1 MTKHTLAGRL
11 ALVQSALTLLALGTV
26 VVGTWLALTSLL
38 ERRRDE
44 ILNEAA
50 QRGVEVAQ
58 MLGVY
63 AQDAEWMERELGEIR
78 PRDVRIELQ
87 DPSGFV
93 LASSGPTFD
102 LGLARLGCH
111 DIGTV
116 RACGANSGI
125 FTIRAASSKL
135 TDLEERAR
143 FLAVLLAVSTV
154 AGALVLLS
162 SRFVARRALRPLTEL
177 TDTVSS
183 IEPGKGVR
191 LETPI
196 ALAELDRLRARF
208 DKLLDKFHQALARER
223 RLTAQA
229 SHELR
234 TPLGVARGEI
244 EALAPGDLDGGKA
257 RATAALDRLAQL
269 VEVLLWFARVQEPL
283 DQERLGIVN
292 VADLVRAELFDREG
306 VIAGTGVVWRLP
318 DEALVRGD
326 EQLLRRVIANLVDNA
341 VKHGD
346 GGRIEVAAA
355 RDGPRLLLRVSNTG
369 PGPSMELK
377 ERLFEAF
384 FRAEAGRVHAAGFG
398 LGLPFARAVVRAH
411 GGDVELVAAS
421 AGRTEFVVTLPLVE
435 WSGGSAD
442 SVEETERRLLPT
454 VGA

>member
-1 MTKHTLAGRL
+1 MTQHTLAGRL

-38 ERRRDE
+38 GRRRDE

-63 AQDAEWMERELGEIR
+63 AQDAEWMDRELGEIR

-102 LGLARLGCH
+102 LGLARRGCH

-116 RACGANSGI
+116 RACAANSGI

-135 TDLEERAR
+135 TDLEERTR
-143 FLAVLLAVSTV
+143 FLAVLLVVSTV

-177 TDTVSS
+177 TDAVSS

-191 LETPI
+191 LEAPI

-208 DKLLDKFHQALARER
+208 DELLDRFHQALARER
-223 RLTAQA
+223 RLTAHA

-244 EALAPGDLDGGKA
+244 EALAPGDLEGGKA

-283 DQERLGIVN
+283 DPERLGVVN
-292 VADLVRAELFDREG
+292 LADLVRAELFDRKG
-306 VIAGTGVVWRLP
+306 VIEGTVVLCARQ
-318 DEALVRGD
+318 LVDGGA
-326 EQLLRRVIANLVDNA
+326 RRVAD
-341 VKHGD
+341 GRD
-346 GGRIEVAAA
+346 GGVREA
-355 RDGPRLLLRVSNTG
+355 RDVMALAPR
-369 PGPSMELK
+369 
-377 ERLFEAF
+377 A
-384 FRAEAGRVHAAGFG
+384 
-398 LGLPFARAVVRAH
+398 
-411 GGDVELVAAS
+411 
-421 AGRTEFVVTLPLVE
+421 
-435 WSGGSAD
+435 
-442 SVEETERRLLPT
+442 
-454 VGA
+454 